1 MVFPV
6 LFGAVEHGLGHE
18 AHEGL
23 ELFGEAAAPCHEE
36 GAKVAPGEQVHEGA
50 SLAGDAREAFLPAQR
65 EQSRGN
71 QGDQKEAKQR
81 PPAQAPRQPAPGQ

>member
-23 ELFGEAAAPCHEE
+23 ELFGEPAAPCHEE
-36 GAKVAPGEQVHEGA
+36 GAKVAPREQV
-50 SLAGDAREAFLPAQR
+50 
-65 EQSRGN
+65 N
-71 QGDQKEAKQR
+71 
-81 PPAQAPRQPAPGQ
+81 